1 MRTFGAVSMLVLA
14 GALQA
19 WAAGPVDQSF
29 PVKKVHLDS
38 LVAQVMFDNAP
49 AGAPIHVV
57 ANGKPEILK
66 RLEVRTIGD
75 EVFVHL
81 ADSPGG
87 DAWFPWNLFNQWH
100 EKTAAADLQI
110 HISAPLGTPVEIE
123 DMIGRVQAGDLDA
136 PLQLEG
142 TSLEAHFGRVTTARV
157 SVAGSGKIQVGAVQQ
172 TLDVEVAGSGRL
184 DVASAAS
191 ARVEIAGGGN
201 INIGPI
207 AGGLRS
213 EVAGSGDVR
222 AASINGPLDVEIAG
236 SGSVYVDGGR
246 GAPFKAEI
254 AGSGDVVFNGQAV
267 DPNIQIYGSGSVK
280 VRSYTG
286 QLHQEMAGSGSFEV
300 MEHGQGS
307 PPAAQPSSMAP
318 PAPPPP
324 PAPPAKPH

>member
-1 MRTFGAVSMLVLA
+1 MRTFGAVSLFVLA

-38 LVAQVMFDNAP
+38 LVAQVTFDSAP
-49 AGAPIHVV
+49 AGAPVHVV
-57 ANGKPEILK
+57 ANGKPEVLK
-66 RLEVRTIGD
+66 RLEVRASGD

-81 ADSPGG
+81 ADSPSG

-100 EKTAAADLQI
+100 EKSAVADLQI
-110 HISAPLGTPVEIE
+110 HISAPLGTPVEVE
-123 DMIGRVQAGDLDA
+123 DMIGRIQAGDLDA

-142 TSLEAHFGRVTTARV
+142 TSLEAHFGRVTSARV
-157 SVAGSGKIQVGAVQQ
+157 SVAGSGKIQIGAVQQ
-172 TLDVEVAGSGRL
+172 ALDVEVAGSGKL

-201 INIGPI
+201 VNVGPI

-246 GAPFKAEI
+246 ATPLKAEI

-267 DPNIQIYGSGSVK
+267 DPSISIFGSGSVK

-300 MEHGQGS
+300 MEHGQS
-307 PPAAQPSSMAP
+307 PAGAPAAMAP
-318 PAPPPP
+318 PAPPAPPQP
-324 PAPPAKPH
+324 PAAPH